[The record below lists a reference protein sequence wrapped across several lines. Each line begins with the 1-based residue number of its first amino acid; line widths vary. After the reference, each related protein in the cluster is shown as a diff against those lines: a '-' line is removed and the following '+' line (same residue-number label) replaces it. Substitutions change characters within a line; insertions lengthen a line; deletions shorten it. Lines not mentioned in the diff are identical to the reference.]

1 MGKENDRSCRGGDDC
16 SNEEHLCKVEKRGDM
31 ELLRQL
37 ARDARFACRK
47 CGRAAYNGK
56 NLCRPE
62 KL

>member
-1 MGKENDRSCRGGDDC
+1 MGIGKDKPCRGGDGC
-16 SNEEHLCKVEKRGDM
+16 SNEEHLCKIEKRGDL

-37 ARDARFACRK
+37 GRNALFSCRK